1 MSNYIIYVPH
11 KAITHF
17 STPTTTHTFTHFGRV
32 AVEIYLL
39 HMLNNV
45 STSFA
50 AHLVDGQQAN
60 ALLTIMGHVLM
71 WQHTND
77 NNKSKKRQ

>member
-1 MSNYIIYVPH
+1 MDINLCTFV
-11 KAITHF
+11 
-17 STPTTTHTFTHFGRV
+17 HTVTHFGRV

-50 AHLVDGQQAN
+50 GHLVDGQQAN

-71 WQHTND
+71 WQDTSD
-77 NNKSKKRQ
+77 NNKNEKRQ